1 MSNKVG
7 ERKPPTTIHRTK
19 IEKMNLQDLN
29 KLHEHLANAVLVFM
43 KYKQGDEKP
52 LEIAVR
58 NEKFGRLLFLELEV
72 FNEIVTLVSR

>member
-1 MSNKVG
+1 M
-7 ERKPPTTIHRTK
+7 

-29 KLHEHLANAVLVFM
+29 KSHEHLANAVLIFM

-58 NEKFGRLLFLELEV
+58 EEKFAHLLFLEIKV
-72 FNEIVTLVSR
+72 FNEIIKISHGK